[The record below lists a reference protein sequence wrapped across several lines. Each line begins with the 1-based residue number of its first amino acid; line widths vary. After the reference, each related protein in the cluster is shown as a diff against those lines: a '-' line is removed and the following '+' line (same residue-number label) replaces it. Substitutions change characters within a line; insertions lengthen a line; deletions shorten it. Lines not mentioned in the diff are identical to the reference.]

1 MWITIAP
8 FVTVLLRLAA
18 NEAPLPIKFTDKGNI
33 SVSDWRRCY
42 PPGRELFN
50 VRMTVLMPIFSVR
63 AVSRTPAPLKAISV
77 IWFLTPGLRAS

>member
-33 SVSDWRRCY
+33 SVSD
-42 PPGRELFN
+42 
-50 VRMTVLMPIFSVR
+50 
-63 AVSRTPAPLKAISV
+63 
-77 IWFLTPGLRAS
+77 

>member
-33 SVSDWRRCY
+33 SVSDWHRCY

-50 VRMTVLMPIFSVR
+50 VRMTVGDAANLLI
-63 AVSRTPAPLKAISV
+63 
-77 IWFLTPGLRAS
+77 